1 MFRNKK
7 TRIAL
12 IGAAVLAIV
21 AGASIASAA
30 VAASQPN
37 GSDAP
42 VYLGDSLS
50 NALVPAGTTFD
61 YTGDYFGF
69 NDPSNV
75 AAPYVCPVDASAS
88 VVFVAPKGQEH
99 TMSSWL
105 GIGGSLFTPSSSKN
119 VSQFDTSLYS
129 KAGNNYASVRSNGG
143 DYSVGLACT
152 INNGVK
158 LASAGIWYTTI
169 HVTAGTG
176 AYTVDQPTVPGPT
189 PTPTP
194 TTPPNGSANL
204 TLKATT
210 AAAQDGVL
218 SLTAPTNSTVL
229 IGSPVVDPTTHLSTS
244 TGKLGNLTVSDGRV
258 LTHKGWNLTTS
269 VTDFALETDATKT
282 IPKTQLGFSPVL
294 VSIPSGATGIVT
306 APSQVAG
313 SASYVAPFASADGS
327 PVVGNGNTVLDA
339 NLTFVAPASAPAGTY
354 DSTLTLTLTSK

>member
-1 MFRNKK
+1 MLKNKK
-7 TRIAL
+7 SRAFV
-12 IGAAVLAIV
+12 IGAAVLTVLAGTTLASV
-21 AGASIASAA
+21 ANAA
-30 VAASQPN
+30 VQPN
-37 GSDAP
+37 GSQAP
-42 VYLGDSLS
+42 VYIGDPGTE
-50 NALVPAGTTFD
+50 AVYPAGSTL
-61 YTGDYFGF
+61 GF
-69 NDPSNV
+69 TDDTIGFQDTAN
-75 AAPYVCPVDASAS
+75 ARTPYVCPADSTGAKT
-88 VVFVAPKGQEH
+88 FIAPKGQEF
-99 TMSSWL
+99 TKASWITSTDSPFAP
-105 GIGGSLFTPSSSKN
+105 GTKN
-119 VSQFDTSLYS
+119 NMEPTLSLYAIGANTGAVKS
-129 KAGNNYASVRSNGG
+129 AGG
-143 DYSVGLACT
+143 DLSVGLACLKD
-152 INNGVK
+152 NGVNF
-158 LASAGIWYTTI
+158 ASTGVWFASI

-176 AYTVDQPTVPGPT
+176 AYTFDQPTVAGPT

-194 TTPPNGSANL
+194 TTPPTGSASL

-258 LTHKGWNLTTS
+258 LTHKGWNLTTA

-294 VSIPSGATGIVT
+294 VSIPSGATGIV
-306 APSQVAG
+306 AAASQVAG
-313 SASYVAPFASADGS
+313 SASYVAPFASADNS